1 MTTEYSGGLIDY
13 MRLSDHFE
21 LDELIASQYAARHG
35 IDNMP
40 SDAIIANLE
49 TLCAD
54 VLEPLRIAVGRPV
67 VVSSGYRSPEVNKAI
82 GGSNGSAHMLG
93 LAADIVVPGLTVAT
107 VCREIVRLKLPF
119 DQLIDEYS
127 RWVHV
132 AIAPKNKKP
141 RMQQLVAR
149 RFGNG
154 GQTVYSTANFN

>member
-1 MTTEYSGGLIDY
+1 
-13 MRLSDHFE
+13 
-21 LDELIASQYAARHG
+21 
-35 IDNMP
+35 
-40 SDAIIANLE
+40 
-49 TLCAD
+49 
-54 VLEPLRIAVGRPV
+54 
-67 VVSSGYRSPEVNKAI
+67 
-82 GGSNGSAHMLG
+82 MLG
-93 LAADIVVPGLTVAT
+93 LAADITVPGLTVQT
-107 VCREIVRLKLPF
+107 ICLEIVRLKLPF